1 MIYVKIE
8 SERMHLKMRGN
19 MKALYDVL
27 IIGGG
32 PAGLTAAL
40 AISRVGRT
48 ALVCDNQVYRNAKAH
63 HMQNFPSRDGT
74 PPQELKELIKK
85 DINKYE
91 KVDYA
96 YKEVIA
102 ITKEGSL
109 FVGTF
114 NDGEKIKAKK
124 VILAHGVKDNLEI
137 IPNLTDFWGET
148 AIHCPYCH
156 GLELKGSDFAIV
168 GEPEYTL
175 HIAGIIKPLAKSIS
189 IFANGSKR
197 YSEEHLNFIKDKKLE
212 FHSEKIKKI
221 SGHENKLESLTLE
234 NNETYKKNAMMIRP
248 PTTLSTDV
256 GVKLGCALTPERNYV
271 IEMKVKSSVPG
282 VFIAGDLAEMAHS
295 VLIASTS
302 GSLAGAFAC
311 SEIGH
316 EEL

>member
-1 MIYVKIE
+1 
-8 SERMHLKMRGN
+8 
-19 MKALYDVL
+19 MKTLYDVL

-32 PAGLTAAL
+32 PAGLSAAL

-48 ALVCDNQVYRNAKAH
+48 ALVCDSQVYRNAAAK
-63 HMQNFPSRDGT
+63 HMQNFPSRDGMS
-74 PPQELKELIKK
+74 PLELKELIKN

-96 YKEVIA
+96 YKKVID
-102 ITKEGSL
+102 IKKEGPL
-109 FVGTF
+109 FVGYF
-114 NDGEKIKAKK
+114 EDGQSVQAKK
-124 VILAHGVKDNLEI
+124 VILAHGVKDNLETL
-137 IPNLTDFWGET
+137 PNLREYWGET

-156 GLELKGSDFAIV
+156 GYELKGSDFAIV

-175 HIAGIIKPLAKSIS
+175 HIAGIVKPLSSSIS

-197 YSEEHLNFIKDKKLE
+197 YSEENLKFIQEKKIE
-212 FHSEKIKKI
+212 FHPGRITNL
-221 SGHENKLESLTLE
+221 SGLNHKLESLTLD
-234 NNETYKKNAMMIRP
+234 NGDIYKKNAMMIRP
-248 PTTLSTDV
+248 PTSLSSDL
-256 GVKLGCALTPERNYV
+256 GIKLGCALTSEGNYL

-302 GSLAGAFAC
+302 GSMAGAFAC

-316 EEL
+316 AEL